1 MPSPPAHSD
10 YLFDRASSPSVVVS
24 NQLSL
29 DTTDLGP
36 KANQRSC
43 TTCRRRKVKCNKE
56 RPCSNCIRNGVD
68 CIFPPPGRARPTPRG
83 RQSDAGRS
91 LNPKEDASKRSRSA
105 QFARNQQNNTDTLN
119 GRTTSHG
126 YAAGATDVSG
136 GVPNG
141 HPVRGFSEA
150 ISGKDQW
157 IERSLYF
164 GEMMPKNFYQNE
176 FVSAV
181 SRENVEDNYTRYF
194 TRLAKLLTGMA
205 LQLGESPWGDAE
217 DEEIEAGTENDD
229 NHSVD
234 RLLQT
239 TPTNIDQDV
248 FILGCNP
255 PDDIPSSLHP
265 SPSQIPFYWQTFV
278 ENVDPLI
285 KIFHVPTMDKFMRE
299 MQRDIKSLSPPE
311 DALMF
316 AIYHAAVTSMS
327 QIEVQDQLGQDK
339 DTLVAR
345 YRLATKRAL
354 ARADFMSASNLTTLQ
369 AVVLFLFC
377 LRESDQS
384 RFVWTMTA
392 LAVRL
397 ANGLGLNQ
405 VHRRS
410 EEYGDT
416 SLSPYDTEISL
427 RLWLSIWLLDFR
439 TAIDQRTDFLIPEVI
454 HEAKLPLNIDDSD
467 LDPASNN
474 HPPLKTGMTE
484 MAPTLIK
491 YKIGVFMKNVSSHS
505 ANHPSQVGIV
515 KMAAECKKLIEE
527 EYFQDSVDDHSF
539 YQFTTLT
546 TQLFFAELP
555 LIILHPTLA
564 CGARDNLSR
573 EQTDNLLSLSI
584 DMIQCSHEM
593 AALWTWPRWAK
604 QPCNHAHWD
613 AIESLLTELCIHPG
627 RRRLAPKIWN
637 AIDLAIGLW
646 GSPTQQDGLWKP
658 LMRLARKARQK
669 RETGWPFNMHGS
681 TELESDTGGQQMLVD
696 WTFNVNDVEAPIW
709 PTELSPGY
717 LYENMGENFLL
728 ESGGSPSEII
738 DMM

>member
-10 YLFDRASSPSVVVS
+10 YLFDRASSPSIVVS

-29 DTTDLGP
+29 DTTDLGSR
-36 KANQRSC
+36 ANQRSC

-56 RPCSNCIRNGVD
+56 RPCSNCIRNGVG

-91 LNPKEDASKRSRSA
+91 LNPKEDAGQRSRSA
-105 QFARNQQNNTDTLN
+105 QVARIQQNNPDTLN
-119 GRTTSHG
+119 GRAKSHG
-126 YAAGATDVSG
+126 YAAGAMDTSV
-136 GVPNG
+136 GVPSG
-141 HPVRGFSEA
+141 RPIRGFSEA
-150 ISGKDQW
+150 VSGKDQW

-164 GEMMPKNFYQNE
+164 GEMIPKNLYQQG
-176 FVSAV
+176 FVLAV
-181 SRENVEDNYTRYF
+181 SRDNVDDNYMKYF
-194 TRLAKLLTGMA
+194 TRVAKL
-205 LQLGESPWGDAE
+205 LGESPWDGVE
-217 DEEIEAGTENDD
+217 DEDFEAGTENDD

-239 TPTNIDQDV
+239 TPTNIDQDA

-255 PDDIPSSLHP
+255 PDDIPSNLHP

-285 KIFHVPTMDKFMRE
+285 KIFHIPTMDKFMRE
-299 MQRDIKSLSPPE
+299 IQRDITSLSPPE

-316 AIYHAAVTSMS
+316 VIYLAAVTSMS
-327 QIEVQDQLGQDK
+327 QNEVHDLLGQDK

-354 ARADFMSASNLTTLQ
+354 ARADFMSTSNLTTLQ
-369 AVVLFLFC
+369 AIVLFLFC

-397 ANGLGLNQ
+397 AKGLGLHQ
-405 VHRRS
+405 VYRRPKKDR
-410 EEYGDT
+410 GFN
-416 SLSPYDTEISL
+416 LSRYDTEINL
-427 RLWLSIWLLDFR
+427 RLWLSIWLLDLR
-439 TAIDQRTDFLIPEVI
+439 TAIDQGTEFLIPEVLD
-454 HEAKLPLNIDDSD
+454 EVQLPLNIDDAD
-467 LDPASNN
+467 FDPASDDDL
-474 HPPLKTGMTE
+474 PLRTGMTE
-484 MAPTLIK
+484 MAPNLIK
-491 YKIGVFMKNVSSHS
+491 YKIGVFMKKGSNRYADHFRQE
-505 ANHPSQVGIV
+505 NIQR
-515 KMAAECKKLIEE
+515 MATECKKSIEDG
-527 EYFQDSVDDHSF
+527 YFMGSVDDHSF

-546 TQLFFAELP
+546 TRLFFAELP
-555 LIILHPTLA
+555 LVILHPSLA
-564 CGARDNLSR
+564 CGERDNLSS
-573 EQTDNLLSLSI
+573 EDTNNLLDGSI
-584 DMIQCSHEM
+584 KLIQCSHEI
-593 AALWTWPRWAK
+593 ASLWTWPRWAK
-604 QPCNHAHWD
+604 QPCNHVHWY
-613 AIESLLTELCIHPG
+613 AMESLLAELCTHPE
-627 RRRLAPKIWN
+627 RRQLAPKIWN

-658 LMRLARKARQK
+658 LMRLARKAREK

-681 TELESDTGGQQMLVD
+681 TGSESDTGGQQMSVD
-696 WTFNVNDVEAPIW
+696 WNFNINEVEAPLW

-717 LYENMGENFLL
+717 LYDNICENFLL
-728 ESGGSPSEII
+728 ESGGSPSEVI